1 MIPSQGK
8 VSMTTSTAFKILK
21 LKSNIC
27 FRSSFMFAR
36 DGSCLKMQLTL
47 SHREQRFIN
56 LS

>member
-1 MIPSQGK
+1 MIPSQGT

-36 DGSCLKMQLTL
+36 DGSCLKMQLNL